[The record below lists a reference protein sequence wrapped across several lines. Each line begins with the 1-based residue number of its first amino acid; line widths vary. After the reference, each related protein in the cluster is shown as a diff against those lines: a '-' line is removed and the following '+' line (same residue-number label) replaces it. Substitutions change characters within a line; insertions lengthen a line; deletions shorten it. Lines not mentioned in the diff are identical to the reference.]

1 MWCEHLRQSWE
12 QLQLET
18 VHSSWNLPELITF
31 YFEIRTLQ
39 TGRTSREDNGGLS
52 QLFDGRRARLMF
64 KSRKANLGS
73 ASSLYKTC
81 SHRAKQARPLSFFL
95 FLPPIPLFH
104 YSTHTSRG
112 AVCALSHS
120 KIQITVTLSK
130 KNKKPHS
137 LSSHVSPSSLASG
150 QTLCNK
156 VLKPPKLGDYTASSP
171 AVEEFREDTA

>member
-18 VHSSWNLPELITF
+18 LHSSWNLPVLITWHNS
-31 YFEIRTLQ
+31 ILKLQ
-39 TGRTSREDNGGLS
+39 RCRQEGRAEKIMEGCRK
-52 QLFDGRRARLMF
+52 LFDGRRARLMF

-73 ASSLYKTC
+73 TSSLYKTC
-81 SHRAKQARPLSFFL
+81 SYRAKQARPLSFFL

-130 KNKKPHS
+130 KNPTPFPLTFPPHPWLLVRPYVTRCWS
-137 LSSHVSPSSLASG
+137 LQNLRITLHPPLLWRSSG
-150 QTLCNK
+150 RT
-156 VLKPPKLGDYTASSP
+156 
-171 AVEEFREDTA
+171 

>member
-18 VHSSWNLPELITF
+18 LHSSWNLPVLITWHNS
-31 YFEIRTLQ
+31 ILKLQ
-39 TGRTSREDNGGLS
+39 RCRQEGRAEKIMEGCRK
-52 QLFDGRRARLMF
+52 LFDGRRARLMF

-73 ASSLYKTC
+73 TSSLYKTC
-81 SHRAKQARPLSFFL
+81 SYRAKQARPLSFFL

-130 KNKKPHS
+130 KTPLPF
-137 LSSHVSPSSLASG
+137 LSHFPLIPGFWSDLM
-150 QTLCNK
+150 
-156 VLKPPKLGDYTASSP
+156 
-171 AVEEFREDTA
+171 